1 MNTLHLKYAVEV
13 ERAGSI
19 TQAADNLF
27 MAQPNLSKAI
37 RELEEGLGI
46 TIFERTPRGVV
57 PTPKGVEF
65 LTRAKDILGVVREM
79 ESLRDAADPGRQV
92 FSLTMPRGS
101 YIAGGFVKFVSELT
115 FDKDIE
121 VRLKE
126 TNSVQAILGVAGGDF
141 QLGIIRYQTVNENYF
156 LDFLTE
162 KGLRYEPIW
171 EFENLVLTSAKSP
184 LASLETVRPEDL
196 AEMIEIVHGDAVVPY
211 LQTVESRPRPQGKSV
226 KHVYLYDRST
236 QFDLLAE
243 IPQTFLWVSPIP
255 EETLKRFRL
264 RQRRCIPGPPRYK
277 DVLIYSKQYRLT
289 ELDTHF
295 IDKLYEAKN
304 KVAFKEYR

>member
-1 MNTLHLKYAVEV
+1 LKYAVEV

-57 PTPKGVEF
+57 PTQRGVEF
-65 LTRAKDILGVVREM
+65 LRRAKEILGVVKEM
-79 ESLRDAADPGRQV
+79 ESLRDVADAGRQV

-101 YIAGGFVKFVSELT
+101 YIAGGFVRFVSELST
-115 FDKDIE
+115 EKDID

-171 EFENLVLTSAKSP
+171 EFENLVLTSAKNP
-184 LASLETVRPEDL
+184 LASAEVVRPEDL
-196 AEMIEIVHGDAVVPY
+196 ADMIEIIHNDAVVPY
-211 LQTVESRPRPQGKSV
+211 LQTVESRPRPLGKV
-226 KHVYLYDRST
+226 DKRVYVYDRST
-236 QFDLLAE
+236 QFDLLSE

-255 EETLKRFRL
+255 EETLRRYRL
-264 RQRRCIPGPPRYK
+264 KQRRCVPGPPRYK
-277 DVLIYSKQYRLT
+277 DVLIYSKQYRLS
-289 ELDTHF
+289 ELDAHF

-304 KVAFKEYR
+304 KVAFKDYH